1 MIQNSSY
8 RSLSMIIVPVTLL
21 SLGVVAACDTGVDR
35 FSDAESDFAFNLAGA
50 IATETDT
57 QFVRVQR
64 IRNTVDPV
72 PGNLNAVVTLSE
84 TNSGRAVTMTD
95 SLVSLSN
102 GNTDHLLFA
111 VFNVSAGFR
120 YHLRIESVDG
130 DVATATTTVPDKPSL
145 ALVPATTVGAR
156 TLQTV
161 SWNGLTKT
169 PENAVVFYRVARSE
183 AVPPQ
188 TVEFPYTLRG
198 RLVRDGWTADLRLSD
213 DLRIVRQ
220 QLEIPQDD
228 DQAVFHGISMR
239 LRIPS
244 PEWSGSLEGSNIE
257 GGVGFFGSVGIF
269 TERWNIGEGAI
280 DNLGF
285 INGQQ

>member
-1 MIQNSSY
+1 MIHAESY
-8 RSLSMIIVPVTLL
+8 RFLPVPTVLVIVACGMI
-21 SLGVVAACDTGVDR
+21 AACDTGVDR
-35 FSDAESDFAFNLAGA
+35 FSDAESDFAFNVSGA
-50 IATETDT
+50 IATESDT

-64 IRNTVDPV
+64 IRNTVEPL
-72 PGNLNAVVTLSE
+72 PGDLNAVVTLSE

-95 SLVSLSN
+95 SLVSLGD
-102 GNTDHLLFA
+102 GNIDHLLFA
-111 VFNVSAGFR
+111 VFDVSAGFLYR
-120 YHLRIESVDG
+120 LRIEGTDG
-130 DVATATTTVPDKPSL
+130 DIATATTTVPDKPSL
-145 ALVPATTVGAR
+145 AVAPATVVGAR
-156 TLQTV
+156 TTQAV

-183 AVPPQ
+183 AEQPQ
-188 TVEFPYTLRG
+188 IVEFPYTLRG
-198 RLVRDGWTADLRLSD
+198 RLVRDGWIAELRLSD

-228 DQAVFHGISMR
+228 DQAVFHGVSMR

-244 PEWSGSLEGSNIE
+244 PEWSGGLEGRNIE
-257 GGVGFFGSVGIF
+257 GGVGFFGSVGVF